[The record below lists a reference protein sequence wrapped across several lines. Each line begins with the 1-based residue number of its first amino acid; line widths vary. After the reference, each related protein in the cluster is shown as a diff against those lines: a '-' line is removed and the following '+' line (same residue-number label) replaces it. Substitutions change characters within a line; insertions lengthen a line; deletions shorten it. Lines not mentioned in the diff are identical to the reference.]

1 MGLFRQTTELSKI
14 YRGSTELNSMYRG
27 ATVLW
32 ESAIPVILEGLLVF
46 LDASNISSYPGTG
59 TTWFDLSG
67 NGKNA
72 TLVNGP
78 TFNADP
84 GYIDLDGTNDYI
96 SLSTDVSVTSLSVD
110 MWIMLDDLVDG
121 YLWILDN
128 FDNPELRISVETDGR
143 LRALMYDAGAYATTD
158 YTTTSLA
165 IGNWYHV
172 VATVGN
178 NDYKV
183 YINGNLEINDTSGV
197 YNGGGV
203 GEHTLGTYNR
213 PGGGYGGYRNT
224 KYATFRYYN
233 RIISAAEV
241 LNNYNAEKS
250 RFGL

>member
-1 MGLFRQTTELSKI
+1 MYIGSTEISKL
-14 YRGSTELNSMYRG
+14 YRGSTELSKVYKG
-27 ATVLW
+27 ANELW
-32 ESAIPVILEGLLVF
+32 AKQLPVVTDGLLVY
-46 LDASNISSYPGTG
+46 LDASNITSYPGSG
-59 TTWFDLSG
+59 TTWYDISG

-78 TFNADP
+78 TYTATP

-96 SLSTDVSVTSLSVD
+96 SLSTNVAITSLSVD

-128 FDNPELRISVETDGR
+128 YDNPELRIAVETDGR

-158 YTTTSLA
+158 YTTTYLA
-165 IGNWYHV
+165 TGNWYHV

-213 PGGGYGGYRNT
+213 PGGGYGGYRNR

-233 RIISAAEV
+233 RIINATEV
-241 LNNYNAEKS
+241 LQNYNSEKS